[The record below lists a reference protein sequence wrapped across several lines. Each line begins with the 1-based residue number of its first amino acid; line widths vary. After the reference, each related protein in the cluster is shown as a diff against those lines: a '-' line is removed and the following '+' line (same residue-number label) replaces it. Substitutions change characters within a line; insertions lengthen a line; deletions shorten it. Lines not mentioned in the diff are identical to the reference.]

1 MSIRSDMVK
10 AAALVGNATGASRKW
25 KTDAKR
31 RAVDC
36 SHGIVRLKMPAAMV
50 SFKPDG
56 CDVLTEPKR
65 SYMGEITIQCES
77 VQEAAQ
83 MLVDAA
89 NAEAKRLTDAQ

>member
-50 SFKPDG
+50 
-56 CDVLTEPKR
+56 
-65 SYMGEITIQCES
+65 
-77 VQEAAQ
+77 
-83 MLVDAA
+83 
-89 NAEAKRLTDAQ
+89 